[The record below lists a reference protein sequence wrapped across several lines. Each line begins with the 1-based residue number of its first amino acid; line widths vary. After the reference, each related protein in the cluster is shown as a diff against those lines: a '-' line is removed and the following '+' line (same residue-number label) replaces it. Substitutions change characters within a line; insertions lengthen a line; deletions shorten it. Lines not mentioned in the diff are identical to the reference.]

1 MKFSVKQRIDPPF
14 QTNLLIGEIVG
25 VMNAISSP
33 QAKAD
38 VEFNRMVDTQE
49 GFYSAFEDLLIE
61 RGDFF
66 LLEGGRLRPDIK
78 ALVEATTA
86 PIIAEKER
94 YRVPRPAQASDA
106 VAAVLPFKAVTADG
120 YSYPS
125 GHAAQAFFLAQYL
138 CGQITSDYC
147 RSLFGVAHRIGYGRV
162 RIGVHYPQ
170 DFRAGREL
178 GLRLY
183 GEYCGY
189 E

>member
-1 MKFSVKQRIDPPF
+1 MKFSVKPRIDPPF
-14 QTNLLIGEIVG
+14 QRSLLIGEIAG
-25 VMNAISSP
+25 VMKALSSAE
-33 QAKAD
+33 AKAD
-38 VEFNRMVDTQE
+38 VEFNRKVDTQD
-49 GFYSAFEDLLIE
+49 GFYKAFEDVLID

-66 LLEGGRLRPDIK
+66 LLEEGRLRPDIRS
-78 ALVEATTA
+78 LVEATTA

-94 YRVPRPAQASDA
+94 FRVRRPAEMS
-106 VAAVLPFKAVTADG
+106 AAIADVLPFQALTADG

-138 CGQITSDYC
+138 CSQITSDYC

-170 DFRAGREL
+170 DFYAGREL

-183 GEYCGY
+183 GEYSGY